1 MVDFGR
7 PGVAL
12 VVALLAERRQRLLRP
27 AEKGRL
33 HQGVGRLQLG
43 SLQLEY

>member
-12 VVALLAERRQRLLRP
+12 VVALPAERRQRLQRP
-27 AEKGRL
+27 AEKVRL
-33 HQGVGRLQLG
+33 YPGV
-43 SLQLEY
+43 